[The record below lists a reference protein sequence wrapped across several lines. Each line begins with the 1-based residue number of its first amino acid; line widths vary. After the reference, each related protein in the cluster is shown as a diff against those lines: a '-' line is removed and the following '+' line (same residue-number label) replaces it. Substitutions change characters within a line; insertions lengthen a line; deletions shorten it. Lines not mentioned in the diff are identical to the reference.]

1 MVQSIND
8 FKRWLSLNEFL
19 NYEDEPVFLLMTPF
33 LVKALSGSHKPFSE
47 IPFTIE
53 CYKPMKFDADLAV
66 ALGAHAFDTYN
77 DPSLGSGKQCFGEDG
92 TLVTFHSTEFV
103 QRACSGV
110 VIGTLRNG
118 NFRGVGKHLL

>member
-1 MVQSIND
+1 
-8 FKRWLSLNEFL
+8 
-19 NYEDEPVFLLMTPF
+19 
-33 LVKALSGSHKPFSE
+33 
-47 IPFTIE
+47 
-53 CYKPMKFDADLAV
+53 MKFDADLAV

-77 DPSLGSGKQCFGEDG
+77 DPLWDLESSALERR

-103 QRACSGV
+103 QKACSGV